1 MLTTKNRREMATA
14 NGIIE
19 HFRRKHR
26 LDLREEASPTAR
38 CEVCR
43 QHGDEDDILGSL
55 YRCTDGCKIVI
66 HKSCS
71 AIPPVLFCKPQQQ
84 PPVLI
89 CKKKQQQ
96 QEHHNHFH
104 PQHPLFL
111 AHYTY
116 PECYAC
122 GRLFPLN
129 VMAYICLE
137 LECSFQIHVR
147 CSFLTPIS
155 SSSSSKTIE
164 AQARDDH
171 HHPHPLILCDPPPK
185 IYTYYCSCCCLPFN
199 EQTPVYVCLEECKAL
214 LHKSCAELPSK
225 LHHPLHP
232 LHPLT
237 LLVPS
242 RNPERYDFNE
252 FWACW
257 ACHRHWSFVYHCFD
271 CKFYLDVACATY
283 LQPTT
288 TAAAAENNEEEDQDQ
303 DHRQFT
309 HSHPLILCH
318 NKQQFPIPCCA
329 CNLPLGDSVYL
340 CPTCHILIHES
351 CAQMPRE
358 IKHPLHPPHPLNLV
372 DDRPSFETCE
382 GCLSHIHSD
391 FAYVCSHC
399 EFNLDVRCA
408 FSKPTTM
415 MSKIHHHPLAFFNE
429 TPRLMEKLIC
439 NACDK
444 PCYNPCFRCAWC
456 ELNLHV
462 HCIPTLPPT
471 VKSRFHRHP
480 LTLVKFP
487 IKDHPDED
495 DNAEFYCD
503 DCEKH
508 RWLPEPSYYCC
519 ECHYVAHP
527 HCVASEIMRI
537 LEEEWSEEESH
548 KCASEVEEP
557 PSQILEEFLDS
568 FKGDETKE
576 AQGVFEDYNR
586 ASQRGAQGVFEG
598 YNRARQRGVFKDYD
612 RESQRGSTKYRLYL
626 GEVTTQVMKMLV
638 SKNKITKMPW
648 ENWNST
654 SKLIKVNN
662 YMILE
667 NLASILKA
675 LFGKYGDFIGK
686 SGLSRKVKMLYIMT
700 VCDAIDSMCNT
711 KVVDITANVL
721 VSRFH
726 SFMLGQYAGF
736 EIEFA
741 FDRLKR
747 VVRAHFGLQANNIPI
762 DPNCVRLFVEI
773 AKHGDPPTGAAIDSK
788 EELAVIEQDGGTNEL
803 NEMVVSSMKLAIIK
817 LDEEIREVEKIVKEK
832 HALRIMW
839 EECFKD
845 AVALLGE
852 MAGTS
857 LC

>member
-1 MLTTKNRREMATA
+1 MSTTKNRREMSII
-14 NGIIE
+14 NGSIE

-43 QHGDEDDILGSL
+43 NHGDEDHILGSL

-71 AIPPVLFCKPQQQ
+71 ALPPVLFCKPQQQ

-104 PQHPLFL
+104 PQHPLVL
-111 AHYTY
+111 ACFNYT
-116 PECYAC
+116 ECDAC
-122 GRLFPLN
+122 GGVIPLN
-129 VMAYICLE
+129 VMAYICSE
-137 LECSFQIHVR
+137 LECSFKIHVR
-147 CSFLTPIS
+147 CSFLTPTSS

-185 IYTYYCSCCCLPFN
+185 IYSYNCSCCCLPFN

-242 RNPERYDFNE
+242 PDPEEPHFNK
-252 FWACW
+252 FWTCW
-257 ACHRHWSFVYHCFD
+257 ACHRELSFVYHCFD

-288 TAAAAENNEEEDQDQ
+288 TAAAAAAAENNEEEDPDQ

-318 NKQQFPIPCCA
+318 NKQQFPIPCRA

-358 IKHPLHPPHPLNLV
+358 IKHPLHPPHPLTLV
-372 DDRPSFETCE
+372 DDTHSFETCE
-382 GCLSHIHSD
+382 GCLSGIHSD

-399 EFNLDVRCA
+399 GFNLDVRCA

-415 MSKIHHHPLAFFNE
+415 ISKIHHHPLVFFNE

-487 IKDHPDED
+487 IKDCLDED

-508 RWLPEPSYYCC
+508 RWLPEPSYYCR

-548 KCASEVEEP
+548 KRASEVEEP

-568 FKGDETKE
+568 FKGDETRE
-576 AQGVFEDYNR
+576 AQGVFENYNR
-586 ASQRGAQGVFEG
+586 ASRT
-598 YNRARQRGVFKDYD
+598 
-612 RESQRGSTKYRLYL
+612 GSTKNRLYL
-626 GEVTTQVMKMLV
+626 GEVMQMLV
-638 SKNKITKMPW
+638 SENEIIKMPW

-654 SKLIKVNN
+654 SKLIMVNN

-667 NLASILKA
+667 NLAPILKA

-721 VSRFH
+721 VSWFH
-726 SFMLGQYAGF
+726 SFNLGQYAGF

-747 VVRAHFGLQANNIPI
+747 VVCAHFVLQASNIPI
-762 DPNCVRLFVEI
+762 DLNFVGLFVKI
-773 AKHGDPPTGAAIDSK
+773 AKQHDPPEGRSKKKHDPPGGAAT
-788 EELAVIEQDGGTNEL
+788 VIKQNGETNKL
-803 NEMVVSSMKLAIIK
+803 NEKVVSSVKLAKIK
-817 LDEEIREVEKIVKEK
+817 LDEEIRELEKTVNEK
-832 HALRIMW
+832 RALCKMW
-839 EECFKD
+839 EECFED
-845 AVALLGE
+845 AVALLGG

>member
-1 MLTTKNRREMATA
+1 MSTTDYWTEKERQND
-14 NGIIE
+14 IIE

-26 LDLREEASPTAR
+26 LNLREEASRTAR
-38 CEVCR
+38 CAVCGK
-43 QHGDEDDILGSL
+43 HGDEDDILGSL

-111 AHYTY
+111 AYSIDY
-116 PECYAC
+116 VRECDAC
-122 GRLFPLN
+122 GCVIPSN
-129 VMAYICLE
+129 VMAYTCLE
-137 LECSFQIHVR
+137 LECSFKIHVR
-147 CSFLTPIS
+147 CSFLTPT

-185 IYTYYCSCCCLPFN
+185 IYTYNCSCCCLPFN

-242 RNPERYDFNE
+242 PDPERPDFNE

-257 ACHRHWSFVYHCFD
+257 ACHRYLSFVYHCFD
-271 CKFYLDVACATY
+271 CKFYLDVVCATY
-283 LQPTT
+283 LQPTTT
-288 TAAAAENNEEEDQDQ
+288 TAAAAENNEEEDHDQ

-318 NKQQFPIPCCA
+318 NKQQFPIPCRA
-329 CNLPLGDSVYL
+329 CDLPLGDSVYL

-358 IKHPLHPPHPLNLV
+358 IKHPLHPPHPLTLV
-372 DDRPSFETCE
+372 DDRHSFKTCE
-382 GCLSHIHSD
+382 GCLSGIHSD

-429 TPRLMEKLIC
+429 TPHLMGKLIC

-444 PCYNPCFRCAWC
+444 PGYNPCFRCAWC
-456 ELNLHV
+456 QLNLHV

-508 RWLPEPSYYCC
+508 RWLPEPSYYCR

-537 LEEEWSEEESH
+537 LGEEWSEEESH
-548 KCASEVEEP
+548 KRASEVEEP

-568 FKGDETKE
+568 FEGDETKE

-586 ASQRGAQGVFEG
+586 ASQRGAQ
-598 YNRARQRGVFKDYD
+598 GVFKDYD

-638 SKNKITKMPW
+638 SKNKITIMPW

-667 NLASILKA
+667 NLAPILKA
-675 LFGKYGDFIGK
+675 LFGKYGDFVGK

-721 VSRFH
+721 VSWFH

-747 VVRAHFGLQANNIPI
+747 VVCAHFGLQANNIPI
-762 DPNCVRLFVEI
+762 DPNCVRLLVEI
-773 AKHGDPPTGAAIDSK
+773 AKQGDPPTGAAIDSK

-817 LDEEIREVEKIVKEK
+817 LDEEIREVEKIVKKK
-832 HALRIMW
+832 HALRILG